1 MCFLEAYFA
10 GEGDYAMGIV
20 GVTSMNSM
28 SNRQMTMTGSTDS
41 KSKSIEN
48 EITGVQQQM
57 QKISTKEDLSVN
69 EKTNERK
76 KLQKEIS
83 GLNTELKQHQEELR
97 KSQKREIMMAE
108 LQEDKE
114 PAKEEKSKGKIQVDE
129 TSLDKAAETK
139 EEGQAGRQGTVI
151 AKTEDGIVLFK
162 GKNNQDENL
171 GIDAEKKQADEAKE
185 QVVDEKETKA
195 ADSDKDKDT
204 GLSRKEMFEIV
215 STDASAKQTNRQETV
230 IARIQGGIAILKGEI
245 NQDERSGADTAKKQ
259 AELEKM
265 EQKEQRARS
274 FPFSVLGEANN
285 TGKSA
290 AKAKVSGIKDAA
302 QINIENNVIKLSQ
315 EDPTSPQRFYISFG
329 N

>member
-1 MCFLEAYFA
+1 
-10 GEGDYAMGIV
+10 MGIV
-20 GVTSMNSM
+20 SVTSMNSM
-28 SNRQMTMTGSTDS
+28 SNRQMTMTGSTDT

-48 EITGVQQQM
+48 EITGVQQQL
-57 QKISTKEDLSVN
+57 QKISTKEELSVN

-83 GLNTELKQHQEELR
+83 GLNTKLKQHQEELR
-97 KSQKREIMMAE
+97 KSQKRELMMTE
-108 LQEDKE
+108 LREDKE
-114 PAKEEKSKGKIQVDE
+114 PAKEEKSEGKIQADE
-129 TSLDKAAETK
+129 TSLDKSAEAK
-139 EEGQAGRQGTVI
+139 EKGQADRQGTVI

-171 GIDAEKKQADEAKE
+171 GINAEKKQEDEAKE
-185 QVVDEKETKA
+185 QVVDEKEPKA
-195 ADSDKDKDT
+195 ADGDTDKDT
-204 GLSRKEMFEIV
+204 GLSRKEMYEIV
-215 STDASAKQTNRQETV
+215 STDASVKQTNRQETI
-230 IARIQGGIAILKGEI
+230 IARIQGGIAILKSEI

-274 FPFSVLGEANN
+274 FSVSGEVNN

-290 AKAKVSGIKDAA
+290 AKAKVSGIKDTA
-302 QINIENNVIKLSQ
+302 QINIENNVIKFSQ

>member
-1 MCFLEAYFA
+1 
-10 GEGDYAMGIV
+10 MGIV

-28 SNRQMTMTGSTDS
+28 SNRQMTMTGSTDT

-48 EITGVQQQM
+48 EITAVQQQM
-57 QKISTKEDLSVN
+57 QKISTKEELSVN

-76 KLQKEIS
+76 KLQKEMS

-114 PAKEEKSKGKIQVDE
+114 PAKKEKSEGKIQADE
-129 TSLDKAAETK
+129 TSLDKAAEAK
-139 EEGQAGRQGTVI
+139 EEGQAGRQETVI

-162 GKNNQDENL
+162 GKINQDENL

-185 QVVDEKETKA
+185 QVVDEKETKP
-195 ADSDKDKDT
+195 ADSDTGKDT

-215 STDASAKQTNRQETV
+215 SEDASVQQTNRQETV

-245 NQDERSGADTAKKQ
+245 NQDERNGADTAKKQ

-265 EQKEQRARS
+265 EQKEQSARS

-285 TGKSA
+285 TEKSA